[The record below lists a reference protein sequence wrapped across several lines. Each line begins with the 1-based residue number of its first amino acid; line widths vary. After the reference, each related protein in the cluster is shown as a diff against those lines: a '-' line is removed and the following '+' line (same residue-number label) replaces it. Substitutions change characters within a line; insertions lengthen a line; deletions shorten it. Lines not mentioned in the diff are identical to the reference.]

1 MLAKRKS
8 EPLQQ
13 YSRVVGINVAH
24 GSFRSTSTQTTMGA
38 TFLNQQGGT
47 PSLLSVGAE
56 APTDNRA
63 GVPPCWRQSA
73 SGKFR
78 QSETYPEFCYLR
90 FGATKLFS
98 RPTTATPT
106 LLHGGS
112 PRPNNRATAGKILEE
127 APKPRAGHTLRPLGP
142 FSSFL
147 IL

>member
-78 QSETYPEFCYLR
+78 QSKERKKNPEL
-90 FGATKLFS
+90 A
-98 RPTTATPT
+98 
-106 LLHGGS
+106 
-112 PRPNNRATAGKILEE
+112 PRPRFPFPLLENL
-127 APKPRAGHTLRPLGP
+127 PCLPQPRSPPLLLLSQHGMAKSITCSRVASNT
-142 FSSFL
+142 F
-147 IL
+147 

>member
-56 APTDNRA
+56 APTNSRA

-73 SGKFR
+73 SGSFVSQKN
-78 QSETYPEFCYLR
+78 
-90 FGATKLFS
+90 AK
-98 RPTTATPT
+98 
-106 LLHGGS
+106 
-112 PRPNNRATAGKILEE
+112 KIQNWRHVQGF
-127 APKPRAGHTLRPLGP
+127 PSP
-142 FSSFL
+142 FSKTSPVFPNRVPRL
-147 IL
+147 FFFFPNMGWQKVLLARGLQVILFRH

>member
-63 GVPPCWRQSA
+63 GVPPLLAPKREREISSVKRTQKKS
-73 SGKFR
+73 R
-78 QSETYPEFCYLR
+78 I
-90 FGATKLFS
+90 GATSKVSLPPS
-98 RPTTATPT
+98 RKPPLSSPTAFPA
-106 LLHGGS
+106 S
-112 PRPNNRATAGKILEE
+112 S
-127 APKPRAGHTLRPLGP
+127 
-142 FSSFL
+142 SSFPTWDGKKYYL
-147 IL
+147 LSHQPESGWCGLQVILFRH